1 LGEEFLEEFLGEKF
15 VDKKYM
21 GEKSVN
27 EKYLFDL
34 FEDEKYI
41 DKKYGRKNS
50 DLIIYRLKKNG
61 KRNRWDFDFYLFF
74 LRIINYII
82 YGYLLYYLKMVR
94 IFGIFNILILKY
106 ILYYNGIY
114 FF

>member
-1 LGEEFLEEFLGEKF
+1 MGEEFLEEFLGEKI

-41 DKKYGRKNS
+41 DKKYGGKNS
-50 DLIIYRLKKNG
+50 DLIIYRLKKME
-61 KRNRWDFDFYLFF
+61 K
-74 LRIINYII
+74 
-82 YGYLLYYLKMVR
+82 
-94 IFGIFNILILKY
+94 GIDGILI
-106 ILYYNGIY
+106 IY
-114 FF
+114 FFWE

>member
-74 LRIINYII
+74 FENNKLYNLWLFII
-82 YGYLLYYLKMVR
+82 LSK
-94 IFGIFNILILKY
+94 
-106 ILYYNGIY
+106 NGPNLWY
-114 FF
+114 F